1 MNDELVVQILTEI
14 RDAQKKQL
22 AHQEEA
28 LQMQRVQFAAFQ
40 KNMEKTERIQERA
53 EKLQER
59 GAQLVGVARKLLFFA
74 VPLLIL
80 LVVFLMFGRA
90 FR

>member
-1 MNDELVVQILTEI
+1 
-14 RDAQKKQL
+14 
-22 AHQEEA
+22 
-28 LQMQRVQFAAFQ
+28 MQRVQFTAFQ
-40 KNMEKTERIQERA
+40 KNMEKAERIQGLA

-74 VPLLIL
+74 APFLIL
-80 LVVFLMFGRA
+80 FVVFLMLDGA